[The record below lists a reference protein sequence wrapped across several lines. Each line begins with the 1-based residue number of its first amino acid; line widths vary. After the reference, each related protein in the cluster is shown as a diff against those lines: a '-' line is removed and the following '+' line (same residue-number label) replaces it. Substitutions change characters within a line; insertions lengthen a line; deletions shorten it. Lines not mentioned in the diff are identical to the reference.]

1 MEEPSVQQTLRSH
14 GLFST
19 SSYEARPMAE
29 LRALASDFDVPHD
42 LATSWQA
49 LGMRLALDEAVT
61 IARAANPE
69 QVLRLMG
76 AHDVCVRAS
85 WLCRQDRLSLW
96 GLRGK
101 LPPEAIVSVEDLF
114 HVHKRFG
121 TETLPLV
128 AMREMFVSGEE
139 EELASGLV
147 MRLIDALNALAP
159 KLHHRTHWGAGPI
172 GIMYSGGVVGRRSGA
187 GDVAIL
193 MPSRQL
199 ELHPPKDV
207 LDALTATPAAG
218 MTGRRLTTRL
228 RKLCGEFLLPWSIA
242 DDAASLARRI
252 ADAMEEATTRTERED
267 EVKDLKRRS
276 GDAALAEYLL
286 NEARVAKTAREAAAQ
301 HERRATRR
309 SPSSPFPLQT
319 SAATT
324 PQGASLSSTP
334 RGGPLSST
342 ASSPRAPVG
351 GTKKSVTIHL
361 PQVVDIQNTNVKV
374 ASVG

>member
-1 MEEPSVQQTLRSH
+1 MTVASRTRGDPSQGVVPIRAFRLADGVESGCCESICENSLSCNGTMEEPSVQQTLRSH

-139 EELASGLV
+139 EELAGRSHRGRGARP
-147 MRLIDALNALAP
+147 RLSQP
-159 KLHHRTHWGAGPI
+159 
-172 GIMYSGGVVGRRSGA
+172 
-187 GDVAIL
+187 
-193 MPSRQL
+193 
-199 ELHPPKDV
+199 
-207 LDALTATPAAG
+207 
-218 MTGRRLTTRL
+218 
-228 RKLCGEFLLPWSIA
+228 
-242 DDAASLARRI
+242 
-252 ADAMEEATTRTERED
+252 
-267 EVKDLKRRS
+267 
-276 GDAALAEYLL
+276 
-286 NEARVAKTAREAAAQ
+286 
-301 HERRATRR
+301 
-309 SPSSPFPLQT
+309 
-319 SAATT
+319 
-324 PQGASLSSTP
+324 
-334 RGGPLSST
+334 
-342 ASSPRAPVG
+342 
-351 GTKKSVTIHL
+351 
-361 PQVVDIQNTNVKV
+361 
-374 ASVG
+374 